1 MQVHQILK
9 TKKDMA
15 VVTVP
20 VGQMIRAAAKILAAR
35 RIGTVVVSDDGNT
48 IAGILSERD
57 IVRALARKGPECL
70 AEPVD
75 EYMTT
80 AVQICALSDSADVLF

>member
-20 VGQMIRAAAKILAAR
+20 VGQMIQGGGENFSGAAYRNGRGL
-35 RIGTVVVSDDGNT
+35 G
-48 IAGILSERD
+48 
-57 IVRALARKGPECL
+57 
-70 AEPVD
+70 
-75 EYMTT
+75 
-80 AVQICALSDSADVLF
+80 